1 MCSFLFVCLLLD
13 LAKTC
18 SGQQS
23 GKLMVCVLGVY
34 ILLAAAT
41 LFLCG
46 GFNRAASSPQVKDPY
61 ELKNVY
67 NETAPAIRD
76 ALAKKLR
83 EYYPC
88 QGKSCP

>member
-1 MCSFLFVCLLLD
+1 
-13 LAKTC
+13 
-18 SGQQS
+18 
-23 GKLMVCVLGVY
+23 MVCVLGVY

-76 ALAKKLR
+76 ALAKKREGDIDGARASLR
-83 EYYPC
+83 AAKAKAAEAEATRDAAT
-88 QGKSCP
+88 